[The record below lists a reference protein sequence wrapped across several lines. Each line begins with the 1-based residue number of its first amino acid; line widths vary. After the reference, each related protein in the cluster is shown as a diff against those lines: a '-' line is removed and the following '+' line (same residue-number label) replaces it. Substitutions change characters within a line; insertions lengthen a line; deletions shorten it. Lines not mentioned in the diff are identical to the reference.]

1 MNVTED
7 SVLSALNAVVRS
19 DSAAATIET
28 TLQRVLQQLAAS
40 ANVMAWE
47 VIPLSALR
55 QRLRRFARA
64 PRFRIFV
71 IRAGARTGQ
80 SDIRTATSGRSPDR

>member
-1 MNVTED
+1 MNVAED

-28 TLQRVLQQLAAS
+28 TLQRVLQQQLAAS

-47 VIPLSALR
+47 VIHSVPSQVAFGEHLVPGS
-55 QRLRRFARA
+55 
-64 PRFRIFV
+64 
-71 IRAGARTGQ
+71 
-80 SDIRTATSGRSPDR
+80 S